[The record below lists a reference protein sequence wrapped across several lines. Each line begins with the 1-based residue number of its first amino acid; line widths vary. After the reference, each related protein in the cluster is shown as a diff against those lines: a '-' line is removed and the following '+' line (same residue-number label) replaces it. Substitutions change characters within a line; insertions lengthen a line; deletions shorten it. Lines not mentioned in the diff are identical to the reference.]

1 MQRDEESREMRPL
14 AGFPRTSRICG
25 MVPIV
30 GSAVSRHAVP
40 EAVRTIIAAWA
51 AASAL
56 PSFEAAA
63 PVQVRCRT
71 GAAAPDRRRPIIL

>member
-1 MQRDEESREMRPL
+1 MQCDEESREMRPL
-14 AGFPRTSRICG
+14 RDFPGYR
-25 MVPIV
+25 
-30 GSAVSRHAVP
+30 GSAARSDRRIGSRHAVP

-56 PSFEAAA
+56 PSFEVAA